1 MAGKQ
6 RLSVETVG
14 VIGAGVSGI
23 SFAIHLKRVGLDVTV
38 FERSDHVGGVWYF
51 DERSAKDAAY
61 PSTKPSI
68 GDSPGYE
75 ASLSSRR
82 DKRRRSPVEGSDL
95 EYDEASIAFA
105 PPGPCYDGLRNNV
118 STHEMEMSTHLF
130 KAGTGE
136 FVSQRELA
144 DYLQDTANANNAH
157 SDILLDTLVEDI
169 RKVGQRWQVEIT
181 TLTKTDSGAQFTPS
195 THTFDAVV
203 VANGNYHAMDVPDV
217 PGLKAWKQ
225 TYPDRVMHSKLYR
238 RPEKYRSQNVLVVS
252 ASVSSTDI
260 VRELGSIAKATYQ
273 SSRGGAY
280 DLPTTLLPDNCARAS
295 GVKCF
300 NPLPSSAALTSST
313 CIPGTV
319 NLTDGTILIGIDSVI
334 LATGYHV
341 SFPFLRTLHVDHLS
355 SSTADDRVLVTDGQ
369 QTHNLH
375 KDIFYILDP
384 TLSFIGVPYH
394 TATWSFSEFQA
405 MALAQVLTGK
415 VALPSEEGMRD
426 EYERRLATK
435 GAGRAF
441 HSFKGSGQEI
451 AYVNDLVEWVNEGK
465 EQLGEGE
472 YVMKGHS
479 EMWLASYAR
488 RQERFKLLFGPSRDK
503 AVDKRM
509 LAGMVG
515 CV

>member
-1 MAGKQ
+1 MAGNQ
-6 RLSVETVG
+6 RLDVKTVG
-14 VIGAGVSGI
+14 VIGAGVCGI
-23 SFAIHLKRVGLDVTV
+23 SSAIHLRRAGINVTV

-61 PSTKPSI
+61 PSTSPSVR
-68 GDSPGYE
+68 DSSEYE

-82 DKRRRSPVEGSDL
+82 DKRRDSPVEGNDSD
-95 EYDEASIAFA
+95 YTEASIAFA

-130 KAGTGE
+130 KAGTEE

-144 DYLQDTANANNAH
+144 DYLQDAANANNAH
-157 SDILLDTLVEDI
+157 TDILPNTRVEDVI
-169 RKVGQRWQVEIT
+169 KVDGKWQIETT
-181 TLTKTDSGAQFTPS
+181 TLTRTDGGPQYTPR
-195 THTFDAVV
+195 TYQFDAVV
-203 VANGNYHAMDVPDV
+203 VANGNYHAMNVPNI
-217 PGLKAWKQ
+217 PGLREWKR
-225 TYPDRVMHSKLYR
+225 TYPGRVMHSKLYR
-238 RPEKYRSQNVLVVS
+238 RPQRYRDQNVLVVG

-260 VRELGSIAKATYQ
+260 VRELGSIAKATCQ

-280 DLPTTLLPDNCARAS
+280 DLPTTLLPENCARVS
-295 GVKCF
+295 GVRSF
-300 NPLPSSAALTSST
+300 DPLAMSSSSSPST

-319 NLTDGTILIGIDSVI
+319 TLIDGTVLKGIDSVV

-341 SFPFLRTLHVDHLS
+341 SFPFLRSLHADHLS
-355 SSTADDRVLVTDGQ
+355 SSMADDRVLVTDGQ

-375 KDIFYILDP
+375 KDIFYIPDP

-394 TATWSFSEFQA
+394 TATWSFFEFQA
-405 MALAQVLTGK
+405 MALAQVLAGK
-415 VALPSEEGMRD
+415 VALPSEAGMRD
-426 EYERRLATK
+426 EYEQRLQRK

-441 HSFKGSGQEI
+441 HSLKGSGQEI
-451 AYVNDLVEWVNEGK
+451 EYVNELVEWVNGGREEVGNG
-465 EQLGEGE
+465 Q

-479 EMWLASYAR
+479 EKWLASYAR

-503 AVDKRM
+503 AVDERV